1 METGNKVIT
10 TCDCTDGVYSPRCPY
25 VFYNDGKPYHTL
37 VTESKRAIHRGT
49 TDRSADLP
57 IPSGRRIKE
66 EVEKI
71 SQMVESHQNLHD
83 PFIYQDDGTDE
94 YLDHRSD
101 QVNPSE
107 NNRYVSGDRIKL
119 GSGASMDKFRPLK
132 LNGVSI
138 TNATIGGY
146 SLDIKGLTRVAA
158 EVVPLP
164 PVALP
169 RIFSDEDLN
178 FYHHLFNG
186 LEIFSGRDF
195 ITRHAETG
203 TYSAGDTGVL
213 SPLVNSLI
221 TTGYI
226 EGEDEL
232 VVFIKRVFS
241 VTFSVLES
249 PASSTTGGKFLVKS
263 NFYGFQYIEGGM
275 VCREQDLKM
284 WLHAAYTAYKLCW
297 FNAFKSTG
305 VPAFA
310 LKGVQDRYDSQGYA
324 PAPEKG
330 IGSDSLTRYPMTPSE
345 REIKPTPRGMQ
356 ELLGELAS
364 LRATSDSFVNTL
376 NTSIEAGKSHR
387 RKHHRKE

>member
-1 METGNKVIT
+1 MEPGHRMTT
-10 TCDCTDGVYSPRCPY
+10 TCDCTDGGYSPRCPY
-25 VFYNDGKPYHTL
+25 VFYNEGKPYHTL
-37 VTESKRAIHRGT
+37 VTESKRAVRQSI
-49 TDRSADLP
+49 TDGSAGSPAPCDQ
-57 IPSGRRIKE
+57 RVKE

-71 SQMVESHQNLHD
+71 SQMVESHQNPHD
-83 PFIYQDDGTDE
+83 PFAYQDNRTDE
-94 YLDHRSD
+94 YLGGRSD
-101 QVNPSE
+101 RVNLSE
-107 NNRYVSGDRIKL
+107 NLRYVSGDQIKL
-119 GSGASMDKFRPLK
+119 GSRASMDKFKPLK

-138 TNATIGGY
+138 TDATIGGY
-146 SLDIKGLTRVAA
+146 SLDLKGLAKAAA

-195 ITRHAETG
+195 ITKHAETG

-241 VTFSVLES
+241 VTFTVLES
-249 PASSTTGGKFLVKS
+249 PSSSVAGGKFLVKS

-324 PAPEKG
+324 PTPERGAPG
-330 IGSDSLTRYPMTPSE
+330 DSLDGYPMTLAE
-345 REIKPTPRGMQ
+345 REIKPTPHGMQ
-356 ELLGELAS
+356 SLLNELAS
-364 LRATSDSFVNTL
+364 LRATSNSFVNAL
-376 NTSIEAGKSHR
+376 NTSIGAEESPR
-387 RKHHRKE
+387 RRHHKRK

>member
-1 METGNKVIT
+1 MTI
-10 TCDCTDGVYSPRCPY
+10 TCDCTDGGYSPRCPY

-37 VTESKRAIHRGT
+37 VTESRRAVR
-49 TDRSADLP
+49 RSIAGGPADSP
-57 IPSGRRIKE
+57 ASGDQRVKE

-71 SQMVESHQNLHD
+71 SQMVESHQSPHD
-83 PFIYQDDGTDE
+83 PFIYQDNRTDE
-94 YLDHRSD
+94 YLDGKSD

-107 NNRYVSGDRIKL
+107 NLRYISGDQIKL
-119 GSGASMDKFRPLK
+119 GSEASMSKFRPLK

-138 TNATIGGY
+138 TDATIGGY
-146 SLDIKGLTRVAA
+146 SLDLKGLAKAAA

-195 ITRHAETG
+195 IVKHAETG
-203 TYSAGDTGVL
+203 IYSAGDIGVL

-241 VTFSVLES
+241 VTFSILES
-249 PASSTTGGKFLVKS
+249 PSSSTAGGKFLVKS

-275 VCREQDLKM
+275 VCREPDLKM
-284 WLHAAYTAYKLCW
+284 WLHAAYKAYSLCW

-324 PAPEKG
+324 PSPEQKA
-330 IGSDSLTRYPMTPSE
+330 GSDSLVLHPMTMTE

-356 ELLGELAS
+356 SLFEELAS
-364 LRATSDSFVNTL
+364 LRATSDSFVNAL
-376 NTSIEAGKSHR
+376 NASVGAGKSHR
-387 RKHHRKE
+387 RRHHKKD